1 MFNSYLLMIPLQEV
15 ELLLQ
20 ALQITPQSAN
30 DLVMVSLCPPQRLTV
45 PLYRLAQGGLSLP
58 SAKELLATSDS
69 HGNDDNSKG
78 CNMIYLNKYT

>member
-30 DLVMVSLCPPQRLTV
+30 DLVMVSLCPPQCLTV
-45 PLYRLAQGGLSLP
+45 PLY
-58 SAKELLATSDS
+58 
-69 HGNDDNSKG
+69 
-78 CNMIYLNKYT
+78 

>member
-20 ALQITPQSAN
+20 ALQITPQSAY

-45 PLYRLAQGGLSLP
+45 PLY
-58 SAKELLATSDS
+58 
-69 HGNDDNSKG
+69 
-78 CNMIYLNKYT
+78 